1 MAFKNKN
8 AKTQY
13 LKKCTSKN
21 SSNNKQFWNLVKLLL
36 TNKSSLSSDS
46 ITIRDKDKFIDDEK
60 EFVKIFNNYYINVV
74 EKTSGKPVENSF
86 ENCNDNFNA
95 VFKIIKRYKKHQS
108 ILEIRKN
115 LKLTE
120 AFKIPQAKVFDINKL
135 LTNINIKKATGP
147 DGIPPK
153 LVKLLANIADSH
165 LRSIMNKGLENSS
178 FSDGAKITMVRPI
191 YKNKSRH
198 QVEN

>member
-8 AKTQY
+8 AKTQH

-21 SSNNKQFWNLVKLLL
+21 SSNNKQFWNLVKLPL

-120 AFKIPQAKVFDINKL
+120 AFKIP
-135 LTNINIKKATGP
+135 
-147 DGIPPK
+147 
-153 LVKLLANIADSH
+153 
-165 LRSIMNKGLENSS
+165 
-178 FSDGAKITMVRPI
+178 
-191 YKNKSRH
+191 
-198 QVEN
+198 